1 MNRVVITG
9 ATSMI
14 GIAVLNTCI
23 ENGIE
28 VLAVIRRNSINL
40 NRIPASSLIKV
51 IECDLNELNF
61 FPIEKYTDRKF
72 DVFYHLAWE
81 NTAKKYWDD
90 AILQNINIAYTLEA
104 VKLSSKLGCH
114 TFIGAGSQA
123 EYGRVEN
130 IISPNTSINP
140 DTAYGVAKYAA
151 GKLSLI
157 LCKSI
162 GLRHIWGRIFSV
174 YGLYDNK
181 DTMIMYTIYKM
192 LQREETEYTKCEQKW
207 DYLYSKDAGM
217 AFYLM
222 GIDGKNESVY
232 CVGSGKTQFL
242 YEYINT
248 ICCLIA
254 KENSKGIGKIPY
266 GKNQV
271 MHLCAN
277 ISTLTEDTGFLPRYP
292 FETGIAE
299 TIQWVKIFG
308 DIKGDTDNLK

>member
-1 MNRVVITG
+1 MKRVVITG

-14 GIAVLNTCI
+14 GISVLNACI
-23 ENGIE
+23 ENGVE
-28 VLAVIRRNSINL
+28 VLAVVRRNSINL
-40 NRIPASSLIKV
+40 KRIPISDLIEV
-51 IECDLNELNF
+51 IECDLDEF
-61 FPIEKYTDRKF
+61 HSFPVDKYIDRKF
-72 DVFYHLAWE
+72 DVFYHFAWE
-81 NTAKKYWDD
+81 NTAKQYRDD
-90 AILQNINIAYTLEA
+90 AILQNSNILYTLEA

-151 GKLSLI
+151 GKLSSI

-174 YGLYDNK
+174 YGIYDNK
-181 DTMIMYTIYKM
+181 DTMIMYAVNRM
-192 LQREETEYTKCEQKW
+192 LRREETEFTMCEQSW

-222 GIDGKNESVY
+222 GTKGKDGSVY
-232 CVGSGKTQFL
+232 CVGSGKTQLL
-242 YEYINT
+242 YEYINN
-248 ICCLIA
+248 ICDLIDQ
-254 KENSKGIGKIPY
+254 ENSSGIGKKAY
-266 GKNQV
+266 NENQV

-277 ISTLTEDTGFLPRYP
+277 ISTLTEDTGFLPRYS
-292 FETGIAE
+292 FEEGITE
-299 TIQWVKIFG
+299 TIQWVR
-308 DIKGDTDNLK
+308 NLL